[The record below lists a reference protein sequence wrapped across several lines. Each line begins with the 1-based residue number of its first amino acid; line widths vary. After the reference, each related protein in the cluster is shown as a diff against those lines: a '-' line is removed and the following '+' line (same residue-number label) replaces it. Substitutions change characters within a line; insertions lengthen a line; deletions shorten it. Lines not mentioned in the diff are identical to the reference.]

1 MSDKKNKYSK
11 RLYRLSELKDFEVA
25 KGDEDIRG
33 WDVISGDDRTIGK
46 VDELIVDPVARKVR
60 YIDVEVDEEIGG
72 GNEQGHILIPIGA
85 AALDSKK
92 DIVYAGNI
100 QTITMLQYPRTGA
113 EISREYET
121 SVRDLLGDK
130 AQLNDEKFYEND
142 LYNENRFYSSRSR
155 LQRLSDLGDRKI
167 MNSDPDVRR
176 WKVVSKD
183 GLILGKVNDLIADP
197 AQRRIR
203 YLDVVVDAKDP
214 SVDHNVLVP
223 IGLASLDSSEDKV
236 IVNIEKDALLK
247 LPVYDGRN
255 ITREYENSLRETARL
270 DTMTTASPD
279 NEDDYYSREYFD
291 DQGFYGARGKGVRW
305 I

>member
-1 MSDKKNKYSK
+1 MFDQDRKYTK
-11 RLYRLSELKDFEVA
+11 RLYRLSELNDFKVA

-33 WDVISGDDRTIGK
+33 WEVVSGDNKTIGK
-46 VDELIVDPVARKVR
+46 VDELIVDPVAMKVR

-92 DIVYAGNI
+92 DVVYAGNI
-100 QTITMLQYPRTGA
+100 QTVTMLKYPRTEG

-121 SVRDLLGDK
+121 SVRDLLGDRTK
-130 AQLNDEKFYEND
+130 FNEDEFYEHD
-142 LYNENRFYSSRSR
+142 LYNENKFYSKRNR
-155 LQRLSDLGDRKI
+155 LQRLSDLSDRKI
-167 MNSDPDVRR
+167 MNSDPDVRG

-183 GLILGKVNDLIADP
+183 GLNLGKVSDLIADP
-197 AQRRIR
+197 SMRRVR
-203 YLDVVVDAKDP
+203 YLDVVVDAEDP

-223 IGLASLDSSEDKV
+223 IGLASLDNKDDKV
-236 IVNIEKDALLK
+236 IVNIEREALLK

-270 DTMTTASPD
+270 DTMTTASTD
-279 NEDDYYSREYFD
+279 NDDDYYSREYFD